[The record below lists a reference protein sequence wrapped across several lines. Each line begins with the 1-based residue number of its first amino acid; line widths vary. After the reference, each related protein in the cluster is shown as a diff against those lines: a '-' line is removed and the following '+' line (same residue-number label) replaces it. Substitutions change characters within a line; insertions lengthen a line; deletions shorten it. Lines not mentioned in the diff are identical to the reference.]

1 MVKKESELQTVD
13 LQALLSGMSETGN
26 GSDEYIPTTDIE
38 LTHAI
43 VEQLFDD
50 ANIKMISDLT
60 ETEIKGIL
68 KLQTLNKM
76 LYNGEPSLL
85 SSVVDNL
92 LVLKV
97 SKNRQGRSELI
108 KAISSTREGEA
119 DIKKGFKRFLG

>member
-1 MVKKESELQTVD
+1 MAKKESEPQTVD
-13 LQALLSGMSETGN
+13 LQELLSGMSETGN

>member
-1 MVKKESELQTVD
+1 MTKKEPDPQTVD